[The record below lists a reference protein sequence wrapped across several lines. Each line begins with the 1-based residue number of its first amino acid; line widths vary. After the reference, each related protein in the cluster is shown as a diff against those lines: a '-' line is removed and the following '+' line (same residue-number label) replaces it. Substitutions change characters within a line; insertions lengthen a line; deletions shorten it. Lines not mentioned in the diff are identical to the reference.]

1 MRARSLP
8 RSPRS
13 SLLTEPRL
21 TGESGG
27 AGILAVICVLL
38 VAAVSLWGL
47 AALNAATVESVRGW
61 VSADLTALAGLNWGP
76 AVAERVAE
84 ANGVEIVRLQRGA
97 LEFEATARVGR
108 VEASGRAGMAD

>member
-1 MRARSLP
+1 MRPRSLP

-27 AGILAVICVLL
+27 AGILAVICALL
-38 VAAVSLWGL
+38 VAAVSLSGL
-47 AALNAATVESVRGW
+47 AALNAATVESVRGR

-84 ANGVEIVRLQRGA
+84 ANGVEIVQLQRGA
-97 LEFEATARVGR
+97 LEFEATVRVGR

>member
-1 MRARSLP
+1 MRPRSLP

-27 AGILAVICVLL
+27 AGIRAVICALL
-38 VAAVSLWGL
+38 VAAVSLSGL
-47 AALNAATVESVRGW
+47 AALNAATVESVRGR

-84 ANGVEIVRLQRGA
+84 ANGVEIVQLQRGA
-97 LEFEATARVGR
+97 LEFEATVRVGR

>member
-1 MRARSLP
+1 MP

-13 SLLTEPRL
+13 SPSIEPRL

-38 VAAVSLWGL
+38 VAAVSLSGL
-47 AALNAATVESVRGW
+47 AALNAATMESVHAR

-84 ANGVEIVRLQRGA
+84 ASGAEIVHFRTGV
-97 LEFEATARVGR
+97 LEFEVTARVGR
-108 VEASGRAGMAD
+108 AEVLGRSGIVG

>member
-8 RSPRS
+8 RSLRS
-13 SLLTEPRL
+13 SPLTEPRL

-27 AGILAVICVLL
+27 AGILGAICVLL
-38 VAAVSLWGL
+38 VAAVSLSGL
-47 AALNAATVESVRGW
+47 AALNAATVESVRAR

-84 ANGVEIVRLQRGA
+84 VNGAEIVQLQSGA
-97 LEFEATARVGR
+97 LEFEVTARVGR
-108 VEASGRAGMAD
+108 AEVSGRAGMVG

>member
-8 RSPRS
+8 RSLRS
-13 SLLTEPRL
+13 SPSIEPRL

-38 VAAVSLWGL
+38 VAAVSLSGL
-47 AALNAATVESVRGW
+47 AALNAATAESVRAR
-61 VSADLTALAGLNWGP
+61 VSADLMALAGLNWGP

-84 ANGVEIVRLQRGA
+84 ANDAEIVHFRTGA
-97 LEFEATARVGR
+97 LEFEVTARVGR
-108 VEASGRAGMAD
+108 AEVSGRAGMAD

>member
-1 MRARSLP
+1 LR

-38 VAAVSLWGL
+38 VAAVSLSGL
-47 AALNAATVESVRGW
+47 AALNAATVESVRAR
-61 VSADLTALAGLNWGP
+61 VSADLMALAGLNWGP

-84 ANGVEIVRLQRGA
+84 ANGAEIVHFRTGA
-97 LEFEATARVGR
+97 LEFKVTARVGR
-108 VEASGRAGMAD
+108 VEVSGRAGMAE

>member
-13 SLLTEPRL
+13 SPLTEPRL

-27 AGILAVICVLL
+27 AGILSVICVLL
-38 VAAVSLWGL
+38 VAAVALSGL
-47 AALNAATVESVRGW
+47 AALNAATVESVRGR

-84 ANGVEIVRLQRGA
+84 ANGSEIVHFRTGV
-97 LEFEATARVGR
+97 LEFEVTARVGR
-108 VEASGRAGMAD
+108 VEVSGRAGMAD

>member
-1 MRARSLP
+1 MP

-38 VAAVSLWGL
+38 VAAVSLSGL

>member
-38 VAAVSLWGL
+38 VAAVSLSGL
-47 AALNAATVESVRGW
+47 AALNAATVESVRAR
-61 VSADLTALAGLNWGP
+61 VSADLMALAGLSWGP

-84 ANGVEIVRLQRGA
+84 ANGAEIVRLQRGA
-97 LEFEATARVGR
+97 LEFEVTARVGR